1 MNWQPIKTAPK
12 DGTRI
17 LVNDGADCYVAYFGQ
32 GNSWSDD
39 KDKWSWIYACVSTDF
54 NYYEVVDAIEWQ
66 PLPEI
71 ENE

>member
-1 MNWQPIKTAPK
+1 MNWQPIETAPK

-17 LVNDGADCYVAYFGQ
+17 LVNDGCDCFVA
-32 GNSWSDD
+32 WWD
-39 KDKWSWIYACVSTDF
+39 
-54 NYYEVVDAIEWQ
+54 NYYKEFVIGSYCDDNGGDLIEVNKIVEWQ